1 MADVS
6 ITIQLVDS
14 NDDSTSGIVAIY
26 GTDNTL
32 VHRASV
38 EDSAPFTLDD
48 QTQYTVS
55 VLGANHVFEPFTLT
69 PVEGD
74 IFVAT
79 GVSPTVPTPSRADL
93 CIIYGDLL
101 KVDGSPATG
110 TFFITALI
118 RSGRLDTDSDI
129 FREDIIRIEPDD
141 KGRVQF
147 ELLKNRYYRIA
158 LYLNGYYSEPREIYD
173 TFVPDQTS
181 LPFVSFIYP
190 YAKTVSF
197 VDAVLG
203 EGDYVFSV
211 TLSNGEVLT
220 KHEDVA
226 ALVELESENVD
237 AEITKTTSGLPNLR
251 VRDPKAGG
259 IIKLFGTRR
268 GIERISDTLSQRG
281 RVTGNRIRQITF

>member
-1 MADVS
+1 MANVS
-6 ITIQLVDS
+6 STVELVDS

-26 GTDNTL
+26 GVNNAL

-38 EDSAPFTLDD
+38 TGSAVFTLDD
-48 QTQYTVS
+48 QVQYTAS
-55 VLGANHVFEPFTLT
+55 VLGATHVFEPFTFT
-69 PVEGD
+69 PAEGD

-79 GVSPTVPTPSRADL
+79 GVSPTVPTPSRTDL
-93 CIIYGDLL
+93 CVIYGDLL

-110 TFFITALI
+110 TFYVMALM
-118 RSGRLDTDSDI
+118 RSGRLDTDLDI
-129 FREDIIRIEPDD
+129 FREDTIRIQPDD

-158 LYLNGYYSEPREIYD
+158 LYLNGYYSEPSEIYD

-197 VDAVLG
+197 TNAVSG
-203 EGDYVFSV
+203 EGDYVFSI

-220 KHEDVA
+220 KHEDVT
-226 ALVELESENVD
+226 ALIELESENVD
-237 AEITKTTSGLPNLR
+237 AEITKTASGLPNLR
-251 VRDPKAGG
+251 VRDPQAGG
-259 IIKLFGTRR
+259 TIELYGTRR
-268 GIERISDTLSQRG
+268 GIVRSSSTLSERG